1 MPDATVAICA
11 APNTGKSTLFNRL
24 TGANQTVGNWPGVTV
39 AKKSGH
45 FQLDT
50 HHILL
55 EDLPG
60 AYSLTATTLEER
72 VTRDYL
78 LNTPPDA
85 IINVVDGGNLY
96 RGLGLTL
103 QLAYSGLPMVVVVNM
118 MDEVRAKGID
128 IDFEA
133 FSEHLGRPVL
143 PLVARSG
150 EGMTALKH
158 ALLSVL
164 KKDTVEHPPHISF
177 PPILEKAVSDLARNI
192 EKQAPTELN
201 QNFLAIRLMEGGDT
215 ASRIIERHPALE
227 PLASEA
233 VETRLHVE
241 QHLPT
246 DFPLACAQC
255 RFNSVRG
262 LIQESVKM
270 PPQLPRD
277 MSARLDKVLM
287 HRWLGLPLFFLIMFM
302 MFQGVFTVGT
312 PLQDVLAT
320 LFQNI
325 DSWLRTTAMI
335 QTLPGLVQSLLL
347 DGLLNGL
354 GVVLSFLPIII
365 LFFLFLSIIED
376 SGYMA
381 RAAFLMDRL
390 MHLLRLDGKAF
401 ISLLLGYGCN
411 VPAVMGTRILS
422 SRHNRL
428 LAMLLVPFTLC
439 SARLQVFLFLSAIL
453 FTPTVA
459 PWVVFSLYLLS
470 FCMIIL
476 IGLLLRPFRFG
487 AAEPFIMELPPF
499 RLPLVRTVVLRAWQ
513 EIRDFL
519 YRAATLIVI
528 GVIVIWFLTH
538 FPADAE
544 PGSAATLAGSIG
556 LFLAPVFEPLGIQ
569 WAETVALFFGFIA
582 KEILIGALAVIYG
595 SANLAA
601 EISAQLSPLQGLSF
615 MVFTLIYSPCVAT
628 IAAIRTESH
637 SWRITLLSMAMGL
650 ILAWLFSLVV
660 YQGGLLLGFQ

>member
-1 MPDATVAICA
+1 MAELTVAICA
-11 APNTGKSTLFNRL
+11 APNTGKTTLFNRL
-24 TGANQTVGNWPGVTV
+24 TGANQIVGNWPGVTV

-50 HHILL
+50 HQILL

-72 VTRDYL
+72 ISRDYL
-78 LNTPPDA
+78 LNSPPDA

-103 QLAYSGLPMVVVVNM
+103 QLAMSGLPMVVVVNM

-128 IDFEA
+128 IDFDA
-133 FSEHLGRPVL
+133 FSEHLGLPVL
-143 PLVARSG
+143 PMVARSG
-150 EGMTALKH
+150 EGLTKLKH
-158 ALLSVL
+158 TLLSVL
-164 KKDTVEHPPHISF
+164 QQETVEHPPHISF
-177 PPILEKAVSDLARNI
+177 PPVLEEAISELARKV
-192 EKQAPTELN
+192 EHQLPTGSD
-201 QNFLAIRLMEGGDT
+201 QTFIAIRLMEGGESATRVVDRYPT
-215 ASRIIERHPALE
+215 LT
-227 PLASEA
+227 PLVGDA
-233 VETRLHVE
+233 VSIRQHVE
-241 QHLPT
+241 QHLPMDLPT
-246 DFPLACAQC
+246 TCAQC
-255 RFNSVRG
+255 RFNAVRG
-262 LIQESVKM
+262 LVQEAVKM
-270 PPQLPRD
+270 PPQLPKD
-277 MSARLDKVLM
+277 MTARLDRLLM
-287 HRWLGLPLFFLIMFM
+287 HRYLGLPLFLLIMFIL
-302 MFQGVFTVGT
+302 FQGVFSLGT
-312 PLQDVLAT
+312 PLQETLAGLFESINGVLRDT
-320 LFQNI
+320 SL
-325 DSWLRTTAMI
+325 I
-335 QTLPGLVQSLLL
+335 QALPKLLQSFLL
-347 DGLLNGL
+347 DGLLAGL
-354 GVVLSFLPIII
+354 GVVLSFVPIIM

-411 VPAVMGTRILS
+411 VPAIMGTRILS

-453 FTPTVA
+453 FSASVA

-470 FCMIIL
+470 FFIIIL

-487 AAEPFIMELPPF
+487 AAEPFIMELPPY
-499 RLPLVRTVVLRAWQ
+499 RLPLLRTVVLRAWQ
-513 EIRDFL
+513 EIRGFL

-528 GVIVIWFLTH
+528 GVVVIWFLTH
-538 FPADAE
+538 IPTTAQ
-544 PGSAATLAGSIG
+544 PGSIDTLAGGIG
-556 LFLAPVFEPLGIQ
+556 LFLAPIFEPVGIH

-601 EISAQLSPLQGLSF
+601 TIHAQLSPLQGLSF
-615 MVFTLIYSPCVAT
+615 MVFTLIYTPCVAT
-628 IAAIRTESH
+628 VAAIRSESR
-637 SWRITLLSMAMGL
+637 SWRITLFSMGIGL
-650 ILAWLFSLVV
+650 VLAWLASFIV
-660 YQGGLLLGFQ
+660 YQVGLLLGYR